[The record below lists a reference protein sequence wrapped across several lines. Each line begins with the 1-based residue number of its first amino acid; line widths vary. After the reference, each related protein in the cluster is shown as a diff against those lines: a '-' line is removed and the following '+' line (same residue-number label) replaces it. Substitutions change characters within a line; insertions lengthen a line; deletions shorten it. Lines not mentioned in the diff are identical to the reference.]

1 MKYLCPK
8 SAKVSLWVLALKS
21 KATDGAVWAV
31 AD

>member
-1 MKYLCPK
+1 MKYFCQKAL
-8 SAKVSLWVLALKS
+8 KVSLWVPTLKS